1 MRGSENP
8 EVVKFVQRYNDTL
21 GLVWTSEMW
30 EFDNVLIWKNQRVQI
45 QIWDE
50 LAEGEGTVVGFFTPI
65 DRSAT
70 KTPMPCVLGWS
81 NSQMFEQ
88 TDDVQQCVK
97 VSSKVLIWFLTP
109 GSIYWRWLQSAF
121 KWMQNSS
128 NPISSISK
136 LWACLRN
143 DFSFFN
149 SWLLSQN
156 WIIIKYIVLILIIY
170 NTFRLCNFKIKIWTL
185 RHTI

>member
-1 MRGSENP
+1 M
-8 EVVKFVQRYNDTL
+8 
-21 GLVWTSEMW
+21 
-30 EFDNVLIWKNQRVQI
+30 VLNLKNQIVQI

-97 VSSKVLIWFLTP
+97 VSFRVIIWF
-109 GSIYWRWLQSAF
+109 IIWLYDGCF
-121 KWMQNSS
+121 
-128 NPISSISK
+128 
-136 LWACLRN
+136 CR
-143 DFSFFN
+143 
-149 SWLLSQN
+149 
-156 WIIIKYIVLILIIY
+156 
-170 NTFRLCNFKIKIWTL
+170 FRDNFVVS
-185 RHTI
+185 